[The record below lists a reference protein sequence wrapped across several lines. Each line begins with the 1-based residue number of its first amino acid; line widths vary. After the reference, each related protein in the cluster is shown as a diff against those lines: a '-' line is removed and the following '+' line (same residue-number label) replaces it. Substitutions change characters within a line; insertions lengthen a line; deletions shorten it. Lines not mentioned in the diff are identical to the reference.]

1 MNNII
6 VHMNMIIVKTVKEDT
21 FQHTS
26 SGANSS
32 AVQGKYTIWI
42 YL

>member
-6 VHMNMIIVKTVKEDT
+6 IHMNMIIVKTVKGDT
-21 FQHTS
+21 FQHTT

-32 AVQGKYTIWI
+32 ALQGKYTI
-42 YL
+42 

>member
-6 VHMNMIIVKTVKEDT
+6 VHMNMIIVKTVKGDT
-21 FQHTS
+21 FQH
-26 SGANSS
+26 GANIS